1 MGYPK
6 WLIDTEVEKVTF
18 PCTLR
23 KRDTKMKGI
32 PLVITY
38 YPLLKDFPRVI
49 RKHLHILYLN
59 KEDKEIFTLSNIVS
73 FRRARKLGSY
83 LVRAK
88 LYQLE
93 RSSWIV

>member
-1 MGYPK
+1 MEYPK

-38 YPLLKDFPRVI
+38 HPLFKGSASVI
-49 RKHLHILYLN
+49 RKHLCILYLN
-59 KEDKEIFTLSNIVS
+59 KEVKEIFTPGLMVS
-73 FRRARKLGSY
+73 FQRARKLGSCP
-83 LVRAK
+83 VRAK
-88 LYQLE
+88 LYP
-93 RSSWIV
+93 